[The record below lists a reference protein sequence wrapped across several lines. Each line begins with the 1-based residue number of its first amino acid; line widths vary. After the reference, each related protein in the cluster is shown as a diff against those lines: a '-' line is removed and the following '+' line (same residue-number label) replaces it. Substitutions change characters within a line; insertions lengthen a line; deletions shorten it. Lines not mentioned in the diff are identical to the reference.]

1 MRFGG
6 GGWRPNNR
14 RDRRRN
20 GGTGRSTEE
29 GSDRTFIVALVLF
42 TVAVLGLMLAFLIF
56 AY

>member
-14 RDRRRN
+14 RNRRRN

-29 GSDRTFIVALVLF
+29 GSDRTFIIALVLF
-42 TVAVLGLMLAFLIF
+42 TVAVLGLMLAFIIF